1 MSKIEVKRLFDIPR
15 YQLENSPLKDCLVNK
30 INGQW
35 SPVSTEELIR
45 ESEKISRALIEMG
58 VQPQDKVALISS
70 TNRWEWNVMDMGI
83 LQAGAVNVPVYPTI
97 SREDYEYIFNDCQV
111 KYCFVSDKELFD
123 KVNDIKGQVKSLKE
137 IYIFDEEEGIKN
149 WKEVLAIG
157 EDDVHQLELNSRMAS
172 VKADELATLIY
183 TSGTTGVP
191 KGVML
196 SHNNLVSNVL
206 DSEDRIPL
214 VKGGKALS
222 FLPVCHVFERMLTY
236 LYMYNGIAIYFAE
249 SIEKIGD
256 NIREVKPE
264 IFAAVPRLLEKVYD
278 KIIAKGAELTGV
290 KKALFFWAVELG
302 HDYDHGKTGGIYGLK
317 LKIARKLIFS
327 KWQEALGGNVK
338 AIVSGGAA
346 LNPNLNQAFSAA
358 GFNIQEGYGL
368 TETSPVIA
376 VNGPT
381 ADTKKIGT
389 VGRPINNVEV
399 KIAED
404 GEILCKGPNVMMG
417 YYEQPER
424 TAEVLEE
431 DGWFHTGDIGELLDN
446 GMLKITDR
454 KKEIFKTS
462 GGKYIAPQIMENAF
476 KESRFVEQIMV
487 IGEGEKHPA
496 ALVQVD
502 FEFVK
507 EWCKRKGLKNAYS
520 PKEIAAHPEVHD
532 RVMEEI
538 NEKNESFG
546 SWERVKRIALT
557 PDVWSVDGEQ
567 LTPKLSLKRRNILKT
582 YAHLYEEIYG
592 HPPRR

>member
-1 MSKIEVKRLFDIPR
+1 MVKVSRLFDIPR
-15 YQLENSPLKDCLVNK
+15 YQLENTPREDALVNK
-30 INGQW
+30 IDGKW
-35 SPVSTEELIR
+35 TPVSTEEFVLR
-45 ESEKISRALIEMG
+45 ANKISRALIEMG

-70 TNRWEWNVMDMGI
+70 TNRWEWNVMDIGI

-97 SREDYEYIFNDCQV
+97 SREDYEYIFNDCGV
-111 KYCFVSDKELFD
+111 KYCFVSDMDLFH
-123 KVNDIKGQVKSLKE
+123 KVNDIKDKVASLKE
-137 IYIFDEEEGIKN
+137 IYMFNEEKGVKN
-149 WKEVLAIG
+149 WREVLDLG
-157 EDDVHQLELNSRMAS
+157 ESDKNQAELDKRMAA
-172 VKADELATLIY
+172 VKSEDLATLIY
-183 TSGTTGVP
+183 TSGTTGTP

-214 VKGGKALS
+214 VKNGKALS

-236 LYMYNGIAIYFAE
+236 LYIYNGIAMYFAE

-256 NIREVKPE
+256 NIREVKPD
-264 IFAAVPRLLEKVYD
+264 IFSAVPRLLEKVYD
-278 KIIAKGAELTGV
+278 KIIAKGAELTGI
-290 KKALFFWAVELG
+290 KRKLFFWAVELG
-302 HDYDHGKTGGIYGLK
+302 HEFDHQNQGGFYGFK
-317 LKIARKLIFS
+317 LGIARKLIFS

-381 ADTKKIGT
+381 PETKKIGT
-389 VGRPINNVEV
+389 VGRPINNVKV
-399 KIAED
+399 KIADD

-424 TAEVLEE
+424 TAEVIDS
-431 DGWFHTGDIGELLDN
+431 DGWFHTGDIGELTKE

-476 KESRFVEQIMV
+476 KESRFIEQIMV

-496 ALVQVD
+496 AIVQVD

-507 EWCKRKGLKNAYS
+507 EWCKRKGIQNC
-520 PKEIAAHPEVHD
+520 ETNEQIANNQEVQR

-538 NEKNESFG
+538 NHGNQQFG
-546 SWERVKRIALT
+546 SWEQVKKIALT
-557 PDVWSVDGEQ
+557 PDQWTVDGGQ
-567 LTPKLSLKRRNILKT
+567 LTPKLSLKRRNILAS

-592 HPPRR
+592 HQPRK

>member
-1 MSKIEVKRLFDIPR
+1 MVTVSRLFDIPR
-15 YQLENSPLKDCLVNK
+15 YQLENTPREDALVNK
-30 INGQW
+30 IDGKW
-35 SPVSTEELIR
+35 TPVSTEEFVLR
-45 ESEKISRALIEMG
+45 ADKISRALIEMG
-58 VQPQDKVALISS
+58 IQPQDKVALISS
-70 TNRWEWNVMDMGI
+70 TNRWEWNVMDIGI
-83 LQAGAVNVPVYPTI
+83 LQTGAVNVPVYPTI
-97 SREDYEYIFNDCQV
+97 SREDYEYIFNDCGV
-111 KYCFVSDKELFD
+111 KYCFVSDMDLFH
-123 KVNDIKGQVKSLKE
+123 KVNDIKDKVASLKE
-137 IYIFDEEEGIKN
+137 IYIFEEEKGVKN
-149 WKEVLAIG
+149 WKEVLKLG
-157 EDDVHQLELNSRMAS
+157 EDTKNQAELDKRMAA
-172 VKADELATLIY
+172 VKSEDLATLIY
-183 TSGTTGVP
+183 TSGTTGTP

-214 VKGGKALS
+214 VKNGKALS

-236 LYMYNGIAIYFAE
+236 LYIYNGIAMYFAE

-256 NIREVKPE
+256 NIREVKPD
-264 IFAAVPRLLEKVYD
+264 IFSAVPRLLEKVYD
-278 KIIAKGAELTGV
+278 KIIAKGAELTGI
-290 KKALFFWAVELG
+290 KRKLFFWAVELG
-302 HDYDHGKTGGIYGLK
+302 HEFDHQHQGGFYGFK
-317 LKIARKLIFS
+317 LSIARKLIFS

-381 ADTKKIGT
+381 PATKKIGT

-424 TAEVLEE
+424 TAEVLEK
-431 DGWFHTGDIGELLDN
+431 DGWFHTGDIGELTAE

-496 ALVQVD
+496 AIVQVD
-502 FEFVK
+502 FTFVK
-507 EWCKRKGLKNAYS
+507 EWCKRKGIKNCESNEQLATND
-520 PKEIAAHPEVHD
+520 EVQR

-538 NEKNESFG
+538 NIGNQQFG
-546 SWERVKRIALT
+546 NWEQVKKIALT
-557 PDVWSVDGEQ
+557 PDQWTVDGGQ
-567 LTPKLSLKRRNILKT
+567 LTPKLSLKRRNILSS

-592 HPPRR
+592 HQPMR